1 MSELKSNKISPALG
15 TTVTL
20 GDSGDTITIPSGA
33 TITNSGTANGFG
45 GGNYKN
51 GHVSFN
57 MTNATGT
64 IIVTGV
70 GFQPTHLLI
79 NAVINGSSKAAWSMM
94 GDNTRSVV
102 SYGSS
107 TNYYYNNGFQLR
119 TDAGTMQ
126 IIDLTSLDSDGF
138 TLSNSKTGSPTGTA
152 EMFWMALG

>member
-1 MSELKSNKISPALG
+1 MSQLNVDTIEARTNNSI
-15 TTVTL
+15 TL
-20 GDSGDTITIPSGA
+20 GGTSDTITIPAGA

-70 GFQPTHLLI
+70 GFQPTHLLV

-152 EMFWMALG
+152 EMFWMAFG